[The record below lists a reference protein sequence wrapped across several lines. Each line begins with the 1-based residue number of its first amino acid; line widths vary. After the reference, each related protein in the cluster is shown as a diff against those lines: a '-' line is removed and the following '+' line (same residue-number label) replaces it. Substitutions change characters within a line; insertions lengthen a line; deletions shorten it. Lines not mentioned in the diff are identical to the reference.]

1 MGVRIYKISEYEH
14 AAEIRQFD
22 ALCRILGE
30 LEAQTGGEYVLVGNY
45 NIEGVEL
52 DALLFTPQ
60 AALVIE
66 FKNWGGSIVA
76 GENGPWTSDGRTIA
90 GGAYGKSPFAQARL
104 NRSRT
109 AAGLRKYL
117 GCERLEV
124 GVVVVFSRDA
134 EIDTSGLSESVGKW
148 LSVCDNRHL
157 GTVLSSKSQG
167 AELFIAEQMRDIPR
181 RLRIEAYDVQ
191 TAGEGLAGLHVESVA
206 TDLFEQV
213 DQIPADID
221 IRLRYRLL
229 SEVFHQAVEGKL
241 QQSKTK
247 FAGFFAKVDYLL
259 TEHRDQMRDGSL
271 AASVNAFRIR
281 LRRLQN
287 APRRTQ
293 DETEAVLTDEELRQS
308 VAHDTAALCKFI
320 ALVYDIPVPASLD
333 HRFPYVVASYYR
345 PLYRKGSEMRVIIDT
360 WDDTLITATDSE
372 TGESCRIYYRK
383 ADNPYALGDRAYL
396 ADILLKG
403 EQLNLILPREEAGI
417 IYPAIII
424 YNPDYLIDVTSLAG
438 CFSEQETAT
447 PYAYMLRKLAPA
459 FSNEA
464 IMLGN
469 FAGQLLD
476 EEVYHVDRPYE
487 KSMADF
493 CARNA
498 VSLAVTPLSDH
509 FRADAELQR
518 QHIRRAVQGAL
529 AEASSVA
536 FRRDGK
542 NTILEP
548 SFFSPTLGLQARMD
562 FIQKDLTLMVEQKSG
577 KASYKSSPETPR
589 IRPDHYVQ
597 ALLYRA
603 IFRYNYGMVYKDF
616 HSYMLYSKYANS
628 LLDIASAPDLLFK
641 ALRLRNQVAWLEL
654 LLTRGGFR
662 ILESLTPEHVC
673 PGESGMLWERY
684 KRPQL
689 QALLDRVRTATP
701 LEKDYY
707 YRFLTFVENEQMLS
721 KVGNRTKEESGFA
734 SVWNSTL
741 DERRNAGNI
750 YCDLRMMPLRQE
762 KGMPIERVEFAFADG
777 QDKDVSNFRKGDIVF
792 FYAYNPTLE
801 GEPNATRHYVFRGSI
816 VDIHE
821 ARVEV
826 SLRNPQTQREVFDG
840 EAWAIEH
847 DFMESSYRTLYQG
860 LQLFLEA
867 RQERKDLLLLQRK
880 PRVDTTLTL
889 KGDYASQGNTEFNDL
904 VLRVKQAQDL
914 FLIIGPPGTGKTSFG
929 MVNVLKEHLLE
940 EGTSV
945 LLLSFTNRAVDEMCS
960 KLVGEGI
967 DFVRLGSELGCHEA
981 YRSHLL
987 GKRSEACRDGHE
999 IRQMIER
1006 CRVFCGTTT
1015 AFNSQIALLS
1025 IKHFDLAIVDEASQ
1039 ILEPQIIGLLSAK
1052 NARTG
1057 EHAISK
1063 FVLIGD
1069 EKQLPAVVQQQE
1081 SESMVQEPNLRAIH
1095 LTDCRLSLFERLI
1108 RAYRSEGVNN
1118 EYSYMLTRQGRMHR
1132 EIALFP
1138 NYAFYQNKLIPVPLP
1153 YQEEPTPLTS
1163 ESHDGLEALLTT
1175 RRIAFVTYPEP
1186 RQAGQDTWQQETS
1199 DKVNLIEARM
1209 IAATVRRIYLMDPEG
1224 FDKDRTV
1231 GIIVPYRNQISTIRN
1246 EIDSYHIEPLHDI
1259 MIDTVERYQGSQCE
1273 NIIYGFTI
1281 RKYYQLGFLTG
1292 NQYVDRASGEI
1303 IDRKLNVAMTRA
1315 MKHLIMIGNARLLRE
1330 NVIFFKLMEFARN
1343 RQSYFDISPDDYVS
1357 GSFVVGSAD
1366 SLDSAGSFGSAD
1378 SFDSV
1383 GSVGEL
1389 SSDETFDRTFRTVV
1403 EEPVKGDAMTR
1414 WPQYVLGNELAT
1426 NNALIDYGRSHFVQS
1441 KIIQTDLKDASGRN
1455 RMRTFTPD
1463 DQVLVYCHNMMPAH
1477 YACAKLMYGSV
1488 REWVEERL
1496 ACTSQRTISVHLG
1509 CGPST
1514 NALAFMQVFGD
1525 KIGCLEYEAVDISD
1539 SMHQMGERMLHAAYA
1554 DRVVYHKLSHFE
1566 ELNDDDWNALSSV
1579 PTVIFFHFS
1588 YIFAKI
1594 GPQSA
1599 EKLATRIASVMAAHP
1614 LNRYVFFI
1622 QQADADRSLK
1632 SYRVFRKALSARV
1645 HFLKVGCA
1653 SAVWNADASQ
1663 MQVDASQLQADASQL
1678 QADALAFPFSYEIWE
1693 G

>member
-30 LEAQTGGEYVLVGNY
+30 LATQTGEEYVLVGNY

-52 DALLFTPQ
+52 DALLFTQ
-60 AALVIE
+60 HAVVVIE

-134 EIDTSGLSESVGKW
+134 EIDGSGLSESVGKW

-157 GTVLSSKSQG
+157 GAVLSRRSQGATLGSLSQG
-167 AELFIAEQMRDIPR
+167 AEIFTAEQMRDIPR
-181 RLRIEAYDVQ
+181 RLRIEVYDVQ

-259 TEHRDQMRDGSL
+259 TENRDQMRDSSL
-271 AASVNAFRIR
+271 SASVNAFRIR

-287 APRRTQ
+287 VPRRAQ

-603 IFRYNYGMVYKDF
+603 IFRYNYGVAYKDF

-662 ILESLTPEHVC
+662 ILESLTPELVC
-673 PGESGMLWERY
+673 PGESGTLWERY

-750 YCDLRMMPLRQE
+750 YCDLRMMPIRQV

-821 ARVEV
+821 TRVEV

-840 EAWAIEH
+840 EVWAIEH
-847 DFMESSYRTLYQG
+847 DFMESSYRALYQG

-867 RQERKDLLLLQRK
+867 SQERKDLLLLQRK

-889 KGDYASQGNTEFNDL
+889 QGDYASQGNTEFNDL
-904 VLRVKQAQDL
+904 VLRVKQARDL

-929 MVNVLKEHLLE
+929 MVNVLKEQLME

-1039 ILEPQIIGLLSAK
+1039 ILEPQIVGLLSAK
-1052 NARTG
+1052 SARTG
-1057 EHAISK
+1057 EHAIAK

-1108 RAYRSEGVNN
+1108 KAYRSEGVNN

-1132 EIALFP
+1132 EIAIFP

-1153 YQEEPTPLTS
+1153 YQEEPTPLTT

-1186 RQAGQDTWQQETS
+1186 QKAGQDTWQQETS

-1209 IAATVRRIYLMDPEG
+1209 IAATVHRIYFMNPEG

-1231 GIIVPYRNQISTIRN
+1231 GVIVPYRNQISTIRN

-1343 RQSYFDISPDDYVS
+1343 RQSFFDISPDDYVS

-1366 SLDSAGSFGSAD
+1366 SVDSA
-1378 SFDSV
+1378 DSV
-1383 GSVGEL
+1383 GSAASVGSLVEL
-1389 SSDETFDRTFRTVV
+1389 SSDETFDRVFRQLV
-1403 EEPVKGDAMTR
+1403 EEPVKCDAMTR
-1414 WPQYVLGNELAT
+1414 WPRYILGNELAT

-1477 YACAKLMYGSV
+1477 YASAKLMYGSV

-1496 ACTSQRTISVHLG
+1496 ASTSLRTISVHLG
-1509 CGPST
+1509 CGPAT

-1525 KIGCLEYEAVDISD
+1525 KIGCLEYEAVDISE

-1554 DRVVYHKLSHFE
+1554 DRVVYHKLSRFE

-1599 EKLATRIASVMAAHP
+1599 EKLATRIASVMASHP

-1653 SAVWNADASQ
+1653 SAVWNAR
-1663 MQVDASQLQADASQL
+1663 
-1678 QADALAFPFSYEIWE
+1678 ALAFPFSYEIWE